1 MSAVRCIRRA
11 GASYVGCQ
19 LSARTLRACTY
30 VCRARIDQS
39 FYTMGP
45 SARTR
50 THARTYAQPVVFTFT
65 LSAIGRESRCTPIRS
80 ARADRAVPACPCAH
94 ALSIARSAMSS
105 GQRVVMLS
113 CPLDLSD
120 NWLSLTGI
128 TRRKADTGS
137 TYARTLS
144 TPCTTGQAG
153 QAGHQHDCQTK
164 ADNDYHTETK
174 KDRTTT
180 DELDGWSRSSCG
192 RDCRARV

>member
-1 MSAVRCIRRA
+1 MYVRVSGTHRSIILHDGAIRA
-11 GASYVGCQ
+11 N
-19 LSARTLRACTY
+19 TY
-30 VCRARIDQS
+30 TCPHV
-39 FYTMGP
+39 
-45 SARTR
+45 
-50 THARTYAQPVVFTFT
+50 HPVVFTFT
-65 LSAIGRESRCTPIRS
+65 LSAIGRESRCTPIPS
-80 ARADRAVPACPCAH
+80 ARADRAVPACPFAH
-94 ALSIARSAMSS
+94 ALPIARSAMSS
-105 GQRVVMLS
+105 GRVVMLF

-174 KDRTTT
+174 KDRTTMH
-180 DELDGWSRSSCG
+180 
-192 RDCRARV
+192 

>member
-11 GASYVGCQ
+11 GASYV
-19 LSARTLRACTY
+19 ARLP
-30 VCRARIDQS
+30 VI
-39 FYTMGP
+39 
-45 SARTR
+45 R
-50 THARTYAQPVVFTFT
+50 THAARMYVRVSGTHRSIILHDGAIRANTYTCPHVHPVVFTFT

-137 TYARTLS
+137 TYARS
-144 TPCTTGQAG
+144 QPHARQ
-153 QAGHQHDCQTK
+153 
-164 ADNDYHTETK
+164 
-174 KDRTTT
+174 DRQDRQDINTIAKQKQTTT
-180 DELDGWSRSSCG
+180 TTQRRRRTG
-192 RDCRARV
+192 RPLMS